1 MRRNIET
8 KDVIRTVYK
17 GAVISGSTMIAND
30 AAQYL
35 QFGTYGK
42 SITPFGKILRNVAS
56 TALGYGLGKKV
67 ADMSWNAIEAAVAR
81 FNEED

>member
-8 KDVIRTVYK
+8 KEVIKTVYK
-17 GAVISGSTMIAND
+17 GAVVSGSTMIAND

-35 QFGTYGK
+35 QYGK

-56 TALGYGLGKKV
+56 MALGYGLGKKV
-67 ADMSWNAIEAAVAR
+67 ADMSWTAIEAAVAR

>member
-8 KDVIRTVYK
+8 KEVIRTVYK

-30 AAQYL
+30 ASQYL
-35 QFGTYGK
+35 QYGK

-56 TALGYGLGKKV
+56 MALGYGFGKKV